1 MTLTAKALYEGKLSV
16 AICGRITS
24 FRQLLPRNGSA
35 QLLATVSQVDVFAG
49 SERERVTVKVPRHG
63 GPFSD
68 TDPILKTEFN
78 RACALRSLVP
88 GRVGFAGWK
97 IWHFPVLL

>member
-1 MTLTAKALYEGKLSV
+1 M
-16 AICGRITS
+16 
-24 FRQLLPRNGSA
+24 F
-35 QLLATVSQVDVFAG
+35 FAG

-88 GRVGFAGWK
+88 GHLGFAGWK
-97 IWHFPVLL
+97 IWQMAYGTPWHSAVQLLPATARDQARLGEFRGLAYVLAVVSHYLAGRTG